1 MPACHQR
8 FELTFAWT
16 GGCYLFIEL
25 ALGVVRIVRHKVE
38 PLAEFAHYERRCR
51 AGSQLP
57 TGRWLSASFATRTPG
72 QRGDG
77 PAPCSIAPTP
87 SHWRYVSA
95 QLMIATFALFL
106 QYFNTHKNWAQLLVK
121 SKCVIVDIQI
131 IGRKPHA
138 STGLDGWIGF
148 KNKAIRERSDL
159 PHHSSLPNI

>member
-57 TGRWLSASFATRTPG
+57 TGPWLSASFATRTPG
-72 QRGDG
+72 QGVRTG
-77 PAPCSIAPTP
+77 
-87 SHWRYVSA
+87 
-95 QLMIATFALFL
+95 AL
-106 QYFNTHKNWAQLLVK
+106 
-121 SKCVIVDIQI
+121 
-131 IGRKPHA
+131 
-138 STGLDGWIGF
+138 LDRADPVALEMRPL
-148 KNKAIRERSDL
+148 NL
-159 PHHSSLPNI
+159 

>member
-1 MPACHQR
+1 MSVVVAQALSCLPDGGYRRHSQPARQAR
-8 FELTFAWT
+8 
-16 GGCYLFIEL
+16 
-25 ALGVVRIVRHKVE
+25 
-38 PLAEFAHYERRCR
+38 
-51 AGSQLP
+51 
-57 TGRWLSASFATRTPG
+57 
-72 QRGDG
+72 RGDG

-106 QYFNTHKNWAQLLVK
+106 HYFNTHKNWAQLLVK